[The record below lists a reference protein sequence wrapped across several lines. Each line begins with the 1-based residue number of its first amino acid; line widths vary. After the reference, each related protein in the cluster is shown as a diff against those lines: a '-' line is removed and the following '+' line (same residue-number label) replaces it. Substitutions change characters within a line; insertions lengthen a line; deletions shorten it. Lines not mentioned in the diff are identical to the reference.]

1 MRRLTMSFTFNDFL
15 RLAKKAFKFWKKYQK
30 QQQQQQQQQQHGG
43 QGTYASHTGQGQG
56 QGQGQYQQGAAP
68 YPPAHQ
74 QQQQQGGWTQQHG
87 PVSPGGYGAHDGP
100 PTVSSPSP
108 SSPSFNRSASDM
120 LARTAAP
127 KARRCEMVGLPL
139 PRWRSEIDLAR
150 SLSRRH
156 RLTTWSLL
164 PPHARPLCFYFA
176 STPFAN
182 APRIWP
188 SVLAATSSSP
198 SAIHR
203 RTFSTSAA
211 RFDPKL
217 QYPFYDPSCS
227 FPAPSFRRPSL
238 PSLPSKPPPPKPPP
252 RALKLSIFHL
262 LPAFLRPS
270 YRTLLHLDD
279 DIMDHFDPQKQD
291 MANAANASYVELR
304 NKAIQ
309 EGDLMAKAFSE
320 SKQAYA
326 SGRGGDAHDL
336 SMEGKE
342 HQRNKDRYNAE
353 AAEWI
358 FRENNKTQ
366 PPGSVDLH
374 GLYVQESI
382 EYTERAIATAKQQ
395 GLSELRVIVG
405 KGNHSPSHLA
415 KIKPAITS
423 LMAREHLTAHLDPH
437 NGGVLVVQL
446 QGQGGGKRGDEM
458 MREMEGSRDNDCVV
472 M

>member
-1 MRRLTMSFTFNDFL
+1 MGAEHRFGRPARRLTMTFTFNDFL

-30 QQQQQQQQQQHGG
+30 QQQQQEQQPHGG
-43 QGTYASHTGQGQG
+43 QGTYASHP
-56 QGQGQYQQGAAP
+56 GQGQYQQGASP

-74 QQQQQGGWTQQHG
+74 QQQQQGGWNQQHA

-100 PTVSSPSP
+100 PT
-108 SSPSFNRSASDM
+108 
-120 LARTAAP
+120 L
-127 KARRCEMVGLPL
+127 
-139 PRWRSEIDLAR
+139 
-150 SLSRRH
+150 
-156 RLTTWSLL
+156 LT
-164 PPHARPLCFYFA
+164 H
-176 STPFAN
+176 
-182 APRIWP
+182 
-188 SVLAATSSSP
+188 
-198 SAIHR
+198 
-203 RTFSTSAA
+203 
-211 RFDPKL
+211 
-217 QYPFYDPSCS
+217 
-227 FPAPSFRRPSL
+227 
-238 PSLPSKPPPPKPPP
+238 
-252 RALKLSIFHL
+252 
-262 LPAFLRPS
+262 
-270 YRTLLHLDD
+270 RTLLHLDD
-279 DIMDHFDPQKQD
+279 DIMDHFDPQNQD

-304 NKAIQ
+304 NKAIL

-326 SGRGGDAHDL
+326 SGHGGDAHDL
-336 SMEGKE
+336 SMAGKE

-382 EYTERAIATAKQQ
+382 EYTERAIANAKQQ

-458 MREMEGSRDNDCVV
+458 MREMEGSRENDCVV

>member
-1 MRRLTMSFTFNDFL
+1 MLSEYWPRPATEHRVNRPLRRLTMSFTFNDFL

-30 QQQQQQQQQQHGG
+30 QQQQQQQQQHGG
-43 QGTYASHTGQGQG
+43 QGTYASHTGQG

-100 PTVSSPSP
+100 PT
-108 SSPSFNRSASDM
+108 N
-120 LARTAAP
+120 
-127 KARRCEMVGLPL
+127 
-139 PRWRSEIDLAR
+139 
-150 SLSRRH
+150 
-156 RLTTWSLL
+156 
-164 PPHARPLCFYFA
+164 
-176 STPFAN
+176 
-182 APRIWP
+182 
-188 SVLAATSSSP
+188 
-198 SAIHR
+198 
-203 RTFSTSAA
+203 
-211 RFDPKL
+211 
-217 QYPFYDPSCS
+217 
-227 FPAPSFRRPSL
+227 
-238 PSLPSKPPPPKPPP
+238 
-252 RALKLSIFHL
+252 
-262 LPAFLRPS
+262 
-270 YRTLLHLDD
+270 
-279 DIMDHFDPQKQD
+279 QD

-382 EYTERAIATAKQQ
+382 DYTERAIATAKQQ
-395 GLSELRVIVG
+395 GLPELRVIVG